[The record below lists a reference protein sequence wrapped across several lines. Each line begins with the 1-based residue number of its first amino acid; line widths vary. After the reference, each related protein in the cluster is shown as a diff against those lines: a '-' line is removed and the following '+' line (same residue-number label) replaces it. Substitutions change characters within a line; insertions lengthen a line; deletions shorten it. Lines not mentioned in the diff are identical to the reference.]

1 MELFMGTQQLL
12 LIVLGVVIVGVAI
25 AVGITLFKSNAE
37 ATNRDQVVSDLENL
51 GSVAQQYYRKP
62 ISFGGG
68 EGNFQNFSLPPLDT
82 ANGNGS
88 FSLSTSLPSGAGY
101 VAGSVAPISSSQQ
114 VIYIIGCGNE
124 LGDNA
129 IDPVKAMLKVTADS
143 LQVTV
148 LN

>member
-1 MELFMGTQQLL
+1 MGTQQLL

-37 ATNRDQVVSDLENL
+37 ATNRDQVISDLENL

-62 ISFGGG
+62 ASFGGG
-68 EGNFQNFSLPPLDT
+68 EGNFGNFSLPPLDT
-82 ANGNGS
+82 GNGNGS
-88 FSLSTSLPSGAGY
+88 FSLSTSLPSGTDY
-101 VAGSVAPISSSQQ
+101 VAGSVTAISGPEQT
-114 VIYIIGCGNE
+114 IYIIGCGNE
-124 LGDNA
+124 LGDNG
-129 IDPVKAMLKVTADS
+129 IDPVKAMLKVTADT